1 MREMRI
7 KAEWH
12 KLKKVMMHR
21 PGTEIDYAM
30 LSPRPFLFERP
41 FRTRVAIEEHQQLEN
56 TLRENGVQVE
66 ILSDFVMNR
75 ADNDG
80 AFRKAFEQKVL
91 SLVRFYGNIDSAEA
105 AQAELEKNLSI
116 LDSSTLFKIMTLE
129 PAIDLKLDVSEGL
142 EYPTVYSNLP
152 LANLYF
158 MRDQQAVAPGGVL
171 VGNMKRKQRMRESE
185 ITEFVLKEAFNED
198 NLYRITGNG
207 IFEGGD
213 YMPANDFCMIG
224 VGSRTN
230 LDGALQALASGYLE
244 YDEVAIVENPIY
256 NFMEGLPK
264 DPMVNMHLDTYFNIA
279 GDGIAVGSSELMK
292 KAKVSIYPGKLEDEM
307 KPLQETTLYDY
318 LKSKDYN
325 FIELGVSEQLSYS
338 SNFLTLADR
347 RIVTVNVSN
356 VLNRL
361 LTEHVFPDNV
371 EKEVIRD
378 MEKKGKDN
386 LFPNRKEIKDLG
398 IENIPVNL
406 SELTGGYGGAHCMTA
421 ALER

>member
-1 MREMRI
+1 MRI

-41 FRTRVAIEEHQQLEN
+41 FRTRVAVEEHQQLED
-56 TLRENGVQVE
+56 TLRENGVNVE
-66 ILSDFVMNR
+66 ILSDFVMDR
-75 ADNDG
+75 ADHDET
-80 AFRKAFEQKVL
+80 FRKAFEQKVL
-91 SLVRFYGNIDSAEA
+91 SLVRFYGNVDSAEA
-105 AQAELEKNLSI
+105 AQAEMEKNLPI

-142 EYPTVYSNLP
+142 EYPTVYSNIP

-171 VGNMKRKQRMRESE
+171 VGNMKRKQRMKESE

-224 VGSRTN
+224 IGSRTN

-244 YDEVAIVENPIY
+244 YDEVAVVENPIY
-256 NFMEGLPK
+256 DFMEDLPK

-292 KAKVSIYPGKLEDEM
+292 KAKVSIYPGKLEEET

-318 LKSKDYN
+318 LKAKDYN

-338 SNFLTLADR
+338 SNFLTLADK